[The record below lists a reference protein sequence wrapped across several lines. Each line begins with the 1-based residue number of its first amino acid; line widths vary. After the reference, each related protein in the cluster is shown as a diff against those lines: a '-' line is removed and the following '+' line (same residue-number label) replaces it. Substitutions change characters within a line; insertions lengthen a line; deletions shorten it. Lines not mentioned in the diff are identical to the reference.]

1 MKKTLLLSAFVLSL
15 STFSS
20 AQIENIDRRE
30 VSVPDI
36 PGYQTLKCDFHL
48 HTVFSDGTV
57 WPTVRVTEAWEHGY
71 DAIAITDHIESKPYR
86 RYVPIDYNAPN
97 EIAKEEGYLKD
108 IIVIGGVEITRN
120 MPPGH
125 MNAIFIEDANEIV
138 TERIKNRFRRFKAAT
153 SDYQYVDSIDQH
165 HKDYM
170 LALEAV
176 ERQNGFVF
184 WNHPGPP
191 GKYDSLTLYDE
202 HKELIEKGLLHGIE
216 VSGWGAYWPEA
227 FQWCLDYDLTMLSN
241 SDYHYPHAIS
251 NKSSRSSRRNMT
263 LVFAEERTAES
274 IREALLDR
282 RTAVWVNDLVIG
294 REKHLEPLFYNAV
307 EISSPH
313 YVDGRRRKYVKIRNT
328 SDFLLELE
336 FRSGA
341 VGAYFDDMILQPHS
355 SQILVFNTS
364 ADKIEATVR
373 NFLIGPEKPLDVRFE
388 LKLNTADGK

>member
-1 MKKTLLLSAFVLSL
+1 
-15 STFSS
+15 
-20 AQIENIDRRE
+20 
-30 VSVPDI
+30 
-36 PGYQTLKCDFHL
+36 
-48 HTVFSDGTV
+48 
-57 WPTVRVTEAWEHGY
+57 
-71 DAIAITDHIESKPYR
+71 
-86 RYVPIDYNAPN
+86 
-97 EIAKEEGYLKD
+97 
-108 IIVIGGVEITRN
+108 
-120 MPPGH
+120 
-125 MNAIFIEDANEIV
+125 
-138 TERIKNRFRRFKAAT
+138 
-153 SDYQYVDSIDQH
+153 
-165 HKDYM
+165 
-170 LALEAV
+170 
-176 ERQNGFVF
+176 
-184 WNHPGPP
+184 
-191 GKYDSLTLYDE
+191 
-202 HKELIEKGLLHGIE
+202 
-216 VSGWGAYWPEA
+216 
-227 FQWCLDYDLTMLSN
+227 
-241 SDYHYPHAIS
+241 
-251 NKSSRSSRRNMT
+251 MT